1 MLTKPPVPYDFY
13 VSVPISC
20 LDLRFAGLAFNQEK
34 ALIGAFSMIVKLRRL
49 IFCISTDD
57 RYLQGGHSNSINTRR
72 LPPPVAGPGPGY
84 ADSPPPHPDRR
95 QLGPGHFS
103 PPPPELPKHLS
114 RGPSREHI
122 PEQMKNKIEVC
133 HIYHFYN
140 ISRNRLSESEYPFNS
155 HGDIEE
161 DSFMY

>member
-1 MLTKPPVPYDFY
+1 MKALV
-13 VSVPISC
+13 
-20 LDLRFAGLAFNQEK
+20 GAFNEEK
-34 ALIGAFSMIVKLRRL
+34 TLVGAFSMIVKHRRL

-140 ISRNRLSESEYPFNS
+140 ISRNRLSESEYLSIQFTWR
-155 HGDIEE
+155 HRRR
-161 DSFMY
+161 FY

>member
-1 MLTKPPVPYDFY
+1 MD
-13 VSVPISC
+13 
-20 LDLRFAGLAFNQEK
+20 DGDAGK
-34 ALIGAFSMIVKLRRL
+34 GADGDDHDA
-49 IFCISTDD
+49 TDD
-57 RYLQGGHSNSINTRR
+57 LHLQGGHSNSINTRR

-84 ADSPPPHPDRR
+84 ADSPPPPHRADR

-122 PEQMKNKIEVC
+122 PEQMKNKIEVR

-161 DSFMY
+161 DPTYYVLILAVTIFTMPLLKS